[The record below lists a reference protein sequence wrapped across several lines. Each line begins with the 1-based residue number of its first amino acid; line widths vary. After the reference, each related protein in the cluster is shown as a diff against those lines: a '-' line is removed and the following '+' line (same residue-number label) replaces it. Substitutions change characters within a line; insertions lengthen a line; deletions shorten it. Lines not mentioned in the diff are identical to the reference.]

1 MNPIDEFLKDKEK
14 RTQIN
19 YRWILRQ
26 YFREINQK
34 PETYFKKKRDYQSDV
49 DKWWRQHLDE
59 VPKTRHT
66 KLAIVKGL
74 LEDNNII
81 YPKKF
86 WLKLRKKRKGSRAAT
101 LDRVPTKTEF
111 KTMLMHGD
119 VKDKSLF
126 LFTMSSG
133 MRIDE
138 VLKIKISMVNL
149 KHDPPMI
156 RIPGHITKNG
166 DPRTTFISQE
176 AKTYLE
182 EWIRIRKSYI
192 KTAIKKTR
200 HICKKDIND
209 DTLFPFSY
217 DVAWHSW
224 NRLLRKANLDDKDPT
239 TNRYVLHIHCLRKY
253 FLSQMKLS
261 IPAVIP
267 EALAGHEAYL
277 DEAYQRYT
285 IEQLGEYYK
294 KAEQQITIL
303 ESQPD
308 LTEVQES
315 LTRKDKQIST
325 LQQEIHNLRNE
336 VSGFESLLDT
346 PKMTEKLG
354 DLVLKKL
361 QDLQKKK

>member
-1 MNPIDEFLKDKEK
+1 MKDKEK
-14 RTQIN
+14 RTRIN
-19 YRWILRQ
+19 YGWILRQ
-26 YFREINQK
+26 YFREIKQI

-59 VPKTRHT
+59 VPKTRNT
-66 KLAIVKGL
+66 KLAIVRGL
-74 LEDNNII
+74 LEDNDVVFG
-81 YPKKF
+81 KKY

-101 LDRVPTKTEF
+101 LDRVPTQSEF

-138 VLKIKISMVNL
+138 VLKLKITMVDL
-149 KHDPPMI
+149 KHDPPMVK
-156 RIPGHITKNG
+156 IPGNITKNG

-176 AKTYLE
+176 AKAYLE
-182 EWIRIRKSYI
+182 EWLKIRKSYI
-192 KTAIKKTR
+192 RTAIKKTG
-200 HICKKDIND
+200 HITKKDVND

-217 DVAWHSW
+217 DVAWTSW
-224 NRLLRKANLDDKDPT
+224 NRLLRKAKLDDKDPT

-267 EALAGHEAYL
+267 EALAGHEQYL

-294 KAEQQITIL
+294 RGEQKITIL
-303 ESQPD
+303 ESLPD
-308 LTEVQES
+308 LTGVHELLKEKDHQIQKQSEEIQDLRNQMQKLMVEV
-315 LTRKDKQIST
+315 LTMKDK
-325 LQQEIHNLRNE
+325 
-336 VSGFESLLDT
+336 
-346 PKMTEKLG
+346 EK
-354 DLVLKKL
+354 K
-361 QDLQKKK
+361 